1 MQKLHSGLDQS
12 SVVVGPSQDYTDFK
26 TDISFR
32 SLEAIM
38 ATLAQ
43 TTLLGTLL
51 KALGFRSDSRKV
63 DETTPHWTEFLN
75 GTAGTWK

>member
-1 MQKLHSGLDQS
+1 
-12 SVVVGPSQDYTDFK
+12 
-26 TDISFR
+26 
-32 SLEAIM
+32 M